1 MSALALVF
9 ILLALLAIL
18 TLVLRRKTYLPF
30 VIASVA
36 TATVGLFILYAPL
49 DEAISLLGIPL
60 RLDSTWQI
68 LGRPLSLDP
77 QNRAGVGFLFL
88 VGALFFGLGWAVA
101 PGRSFVPAGLIS
113 LGLLAGALTIQPFL
127 FAAIFLELAAMAC
140 VLILIPPGSRSEKG
154 ILNLLVLYSMAM
166 MAILFTGWLLE
177 NVGVTS
183 VTPELALRVILLLGL
198 GFVILMFVPPFHY
211 WLPSVSE
218 RVSPYSLAFVA
229 IILQSSGMFF
239 LLRFLDNFAW
249 MRADPLISSA
259 LQAAGIFMIAFGT
272 VVAIAQIS
280 FLKIAVYVLLA
291 DIGVS
296 LLAIGSDLETGT
308 GIAIG
313 LTSVRVISL
322 ALWGLGAA
330 LMSRGGYSKGAGRA
344 APFASA
350 AALLG
355 VLSLAG
361 QPLTAGFPWRWT
373 LLAQLSESSPIGA
386 VLMVVSMLAI
396 LWAVLRWTRV
406 LFESGPAEADID
418 PQGSGAEIEPQAADA
433 EIGPRAAG
441 RVAIT
446 FMGGACLLWGIFPQ
460 LAIPWVSQAIA
471 GLANLSP

>member
-9 ILLALLAIL
+9 MLIALLAVI
-18 TLVLRRKTYLPF
+18 TLALRRRATMPF
-30 VIASVA
+30 AIASGA
-36 TATVGLFILYAPL
+36 SAIIGLFILAAPL

-60 RLDSTWQI
+60 RLDSTWEI

-88 VGALFFGLGWAVA
+88 VGALFFGLGWAAA
-101 PGRSFVPAGLIS
+101 PGRSFVPVGLIA
-113 LGLLAGALTIQPFL
+113 LGLLAGALTVQPFL

-140 VLILIPPGSRSEKG
+140 VLILIPPGSRSERG
-154 ILNLLVLYSMAM
+154 VLNLLVLYSMAM

-198 GFVILMFVPPFHY
+198 GFAILLSVPPFHY
-211 WLPSVSE
+211 WLPSIVE
-218 RVSPYSLAFVA
+218 KVSPYSLAFVA

-249 MRADPLISSA
+249 MRADPLITSA
-259 LQAAGIFMIAFGT
+259 IQAAGILMIVFGT
-272 VVAIAQIS
+272 IVAVAQVS
-280 FLKIAVYVLLA
+280 FLKIAVYILVA

-296 LLAIGSDLETGT
+296 LLAIGSGLESGT
-308 GIAIG
+308 EIAIG
-313 LTSVRVISL
+313 LSSVRVVGL

-330 LMSRGGYSKGAGRA
+330 IMSKSGYSTGAGRA
-344 APFASA
+344 APLATA

-361 QPLTAGFPWRWT
+361 LPLTAGFPWRWI
-373 LLAQLSESSPIGA
+373 LLAQSSESSNPGA
-386 VLMVVSMLAI
+386 ILMVISMFAI
-396 LWAVLRWTRV
+396 LWVVLRWTRV
-406 LFESGPAEADID
+406 LFEMGPTA
-418 PQGSGAEIEPQAADA
+418 PEIELRTD
-433 EIGPRAAG
+433 G
-441 RVAIT
+441 RVAVAL
-446 FMGGACLLWGIFPQ
+446 MAGACLLLGILPQ
-460 LAIPWVSQAIA
+460 LATPWVSLATA

>member
-9 ILLALLAIL
+9 MLLAVLAVV
-18 TLVLRRKTYLPF
+18 TLALRRRAYLPF
-30 VIASVA
+30 AIASGA
-36 TATVGLFILYAPL
+36 SAIVGLFILVAPL

-60 RLDSTWQI
+60 RLDSTWEL
-68 LGRPLSLDP
+68 LGRPLSIDP

-88 VGALFFGLGWAVA
+88 VGALFFGMGWAVA
-101 PGRSFVPAGLIS
+101 PGRSFVPAGLIA

-154 ILNLLVLYSMAM
+154 VLNLLVLYTMAM

-183 VTPELALRVILLLGL
+183 VTPELARRVILLLGL
-198 GFVILMFVPPFHY
+198 GFAILIFVPPFHY
-211 WLPSVSE
+211 WLPSIVE
-218 RVSPYSLAFVA
+218 KVNPYSLAFVA

-259 LQAAGIFMIAFGT
+259 IQIAGILMIVFGT
-272 VVAIAQIS
+272 LVAVAQIS
-280 FLKIAVYVLLA
+280 FLKIAVYALVA

-296 LLAIGSDLETGT
+296 LLAIGSGLESGT
-308 GIAIG
+308 EIAIG
-313 LTSVRVISL
+313 MTSVRVIGL

-330 LMSRGGYSKGAGRA
+330 MMSESGYSTGSGRA
-344 APFASA
+344 APLATA

-361 QPLTAGFPWRWT
+361 QPLTAGFPWRWALMDQT
-373 LLAQLSESSPIGA
+373 SQSSNTGVI
-386 VLMVVSMLAI
+386 LMVLSMFAF
-396 LWAVLRWTRV
+396 LWVVLRWTRV
-406 LFESGPAEADID
+406 LFEMRPTEL
-418 PQGSGAEIEPQAADA
+418 EFE
-433 EIGPRAAG
+433 PRAVG
-441 RVAIT
+441 RTAAAL
-446 FMGGACLLWGIFPQ
+446 MAGACLLLGIFPQ
-460 LAIPWVSQAIA
+460 LLAPWISLATV

>member
-9 ILLALLAIL
+9 ILLALLAVV
-18 TLVLRRKTYLPF
+18 TLALRRRAYLPF
-30 VIASVA
+30 AIASVA
-36 TATVGLFILYAPL
+36 STLVGLFVLYAPL

-68 LGRPLSLDP
+68 LGRPMSLDP
-77 QNRAGVGFLFL
+77 QNRAGVGFLIL

-101 PGRSFVPAGLIS
+101 PGRSFVPAGLIAV
-113 LGLLAGALTIQPFL
+113 GLLVGALTIQPLL

-140 VLILIPPGSRSEKG
+140 VLILIPPGSRSERG
-154 ILNLLVLYSMAM
+154 VLNLLVLYSMAM

-177 NVGVTS
+177 NAGVTS
-183 VTPELALRVILLLGL
+183 VTPDLALRVILLLGL

-211 WLPSVSE
+211 WLPSVAE
-218 RVSPYSLAFVA
+218 HVSPYSLAFVA

-249 MRADPLISSA
+249 MRADPLVSSA
-259 LQAAGIFMIAFGT
+259 IQAAGVIMIIFGT

-291 DIGVS
+291 DIGIS
-296 LLAIGSDLETGT
+296 LLAIGSDLESGT
-308 GIAIG
+308 EIAIG

-330 LMSRGGYSKGAGRA
+330 MLSRNGFSRGAGRA

-350 AALLG
+350 AALIGL
-355 VLSLAG
+355 LSLSG

-373 LLAQLSESSPIGA
+373 LLDQLTGSSGPGA
-386 VLMVVSMLAI
+386 LLMVVSMLTI
-396 LWAVLRWTRV
+396 LWAVLRWARV
-406 LFESGPAEADID
+406 LFASEPA
-418 PQGSGAEIEPQAADA
+418 GAEIEPLAARRVAVA
-433 EIGPRAAG
+433 EIEPLAAG
-441 RVAIT
+441 RVAVAILA
-446 FMGGACLLWGIFPQ
+446 GACLLWGIFPQ
-460 LAIPWVSQAIA
+460 LAMPWVSQATA
-471 GLANLSP
+471 GLGNLSP